1 MKYVI
6 YVLFVVEGALLLF
19 VSYALGYGVYWEL
32 THEASRPTPWV
43 TIGFCTFR
51 ILILTVLFILQIINF
66 RQIERM

>member
-6 YVLFVVEGALLLF
+6 YALFVVEGALLLF

-32 THEASRPTPWV
+32 TNEVSRPTPWLG
-43 TIGFCTFR
+43 I
-51 ILILTVLFILQIINF
+51 ILCAVGILVLIATFILQIINF

>member
-6 YVLFVVEGALLLF
+6 YALFVVEGALLLF

-32 THEASRPTPWV
+32 THEASRPTPWLV
-43 TIGFCTFR
+43 IILCAVG
-51 ILILTVLFILQIINF
+51 ILILTVLFILQVINF